1 MAIQKAK
8 KIGQKLGT
16 NIKAAGKA
24 YVKSHADIYK
34 ASAKGLAKLATMR
47 DVSGKPIG
55 KRGPKEAAT
64 AAGKTIWRNDLV
76 LRGARGAAK
85 LGLKKAGRAIGASK
99 GSASRSRLR
108 MGGR

>member
-8 KIGQKLGT
+8 KIGQKLCT

-55 KRGPKEAAT
+55 
-64 AAGKTIWRNDLV
+64 
-76 LRGARGAAK
+76 
-85 LGLKKAGRAIGASK
+85 
-99 GSASRSRLR
+99 
-108 MGGR
+108 